1 MANGPAIAIGIFFL
15 FLAGLGY
22 IYPVGSDGQTI
33 PQFNDMCKSGI
44 GQLGQ
49 LFSSDAQENCRIANY
64 MTLGVYGFGIIGV
77 ILIIVG
83 AVVPSKRNEY
93 LCKNCNFRTDDRRE
107 IEDHCDSKHERG
119 DYYLRK
125 I

>member
-1 MANGPAIAIGIFFL
+1 MAKGGAIAAGIVL
-15 FLAGLGY
+15 IIIAGLGY
-22 IYPVGSDGQTI
+22 VYPISDQGYTI
-33 PQFNDMCKSGI
+33 PQMNDLCKSGV

-49 LFSSDAQENCRIANY
+49 LFSTDAQENCRIANY
-64 MTLGVYGFGIIGV
+64 MTLGIYGLGIIGI

-93 LCKNCNFRTDDRRE
+93 LCKNCNFRTDDRHE

-119 DYYLRK
+119 DYYSRK